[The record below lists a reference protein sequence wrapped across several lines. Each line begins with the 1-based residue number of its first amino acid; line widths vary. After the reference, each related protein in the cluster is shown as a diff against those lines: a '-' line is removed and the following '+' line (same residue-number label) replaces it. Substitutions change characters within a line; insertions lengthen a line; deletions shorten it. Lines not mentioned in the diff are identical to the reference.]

1 MCGLSLVAASG
12 SYSLVEVCRL
22 LTGMASLVAEHG
34 FWDTQA
40 SVVVAHRLSCGILL
54 ILIVPGL
61 GTEPMFLE
69 LAGRFLTTGPP
80 GKSSKN
86 TT

>member
-22 LTGMASLVAEHG
+22 LIGMASLVAEHG
-34 FWDTQA
+34 LWDTQA
-40 SVVVAHRLSCGILL
+40 SVVVAHRLSCGVLL

-61 GTEPMFLE
+61 GIKPMSPA
-69 LAGRFLTTGPP
+69 LAGRLLTTG
-80 GKSSKN
+80 SLLYLFHF
-86 TT
+86 